1 MESGSATPRCR
12 FPRKAKG
19 YFFFSSTLGCG
30 GEFGIGPYVFGSEPF
45 GQLDP
50 PVLDRLGNEHNGFD
64 LHRR

>member
-30 GEFGIGPYVFGSEPF
+30 GEIGIGPYVFGSER
-45 GQLDP
+45 G
-50 PVLDRLGNEHNGFD
+50 VV
-64 LHRR
+64 